1 VSALGEGCGLIADGQ
16 TRGQLTTRGSA
27 VTVRHWMFP
36 VAGSPHGRERSMSS
50 RHRETRLRCVR
61 SGEQGR
67 EVEVGIVRRDV
78 FKRS

>member
-1 VSALGEGCGLIADGQ
+1 
-16 TRGQLTTRGSA
+16 
-27 VTVRHWMFP
+27 MFP